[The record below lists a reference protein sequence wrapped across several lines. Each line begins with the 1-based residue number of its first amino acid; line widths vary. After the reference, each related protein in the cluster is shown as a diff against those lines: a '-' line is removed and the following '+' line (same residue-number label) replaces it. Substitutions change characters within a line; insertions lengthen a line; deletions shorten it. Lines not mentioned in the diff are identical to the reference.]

1 MMTELAVFATLSGV
15 QSDPSPKG
23 VAGCAQNLNDDA
35 PTFALVCKFSV
46 RFGTLLPW
54 PYLLLLLFPLT
65 EPEI

>member
-1 MMTELAVFATLSGV
+1 MMAEPVVVATSLGV
-15 QSDPSPKG
+15 QSGPSPKD
-23 VAGCAQNLNDDA
+23 VAGCAQKLNDDA

-54 PYLLLLLFPLT
+54 PYLLLLFFPLA